1 MTAHLLYYWV
11 FLSFDA
17 EDIVFLNKKYI
28 HLLKKTYL
36 HSELHKEVH
45 GLKPHAN

>member
-17 EDIVFLNKKYI
+17 EDIVFLKEV
-28 HLLKKTYL
+28 HSFAKKTYL

-45 GLKPHAN
+45 GLKPHTN